1 RPFDHVLEIA
11 REGNRDRLG
20 YRDPDL
26 PAALRGRTAD
36 NWRHLFAIAETAGGA
51 WPERVKL
58 AAEALTAKDAG
69 QTAAVLLLED
79 MRGLFANGD
88 KIASQEVARILGA
101 REDRPWSEWK
111 SGKPITPR
119 QLARLLEGFG
129 IAPSTIRTSAG
140 TAKGYR
146 AEQFA
151 DTFSRWLPPI
161 LSVTPSQPAAT
172 NGSSGFRSVTTDSNV
187 TDRNVP
193 KATDTNTCDG
203 VTDENPQGWE
213 KGL

>member
-1 RPFDHVLEIA
+1 M
-11 REGNRDRLG
+11 
-20 YRDPDL
+20 
-26 PAALRGRTAD
+26 
-36 NWRHLFAIAETAGGA
+36 
-51 WPERVKL
+51 ERAKS

-69 QTAAVLLLED
+69 QTAAILLLKD
-79 MRGLFANGD
+79 MRALFTDAAHDG
-88 KIASQEVARILGA
+88 KIASKELAALLGG

-111 SGKPITPR
+111 NGKRITPR
-119 QLARLLEGFG
+119 QIARLLEGFG

-140 TAKGYR
+140 TAKGYG

-161 LSVTPSQPAAT
+161 RSVTPSQPAAT
-172 NGSSGFRSVTTDSNV
+172 NGSSDIRSVTTDSNV

-203 VTDENPQGWE
+203 VTDENPQG
-213 KGL
+213 